1 MQWEHTTNTRDVDS
15 LLAYKMLLL
24 IDELSFLA
32 ILHFLPA
39 TAGYMTMAQTDNT
52 SKQIIS

>member
-24 IDELSFLA
+24 IDEFSFLA